1 MKNASLHF
9 RFFSPGNWGEFVL
22 TALYTDRDGF
32 RQMRRYTQADIPSA
46 QAPALEAAVG
56 VVAGMDED
64 WQAVQVWA
72 RRDCLLP
79 AIPEGMPEYP
89 YKTLEVVVLTVEAI
103 NAQGGR
109 RIFTPADYPEFTLAD
124 PAAVEF
130 FDHFTE
136 DN

>member
-9 RFFSPGNWGEFVL
+9 RFSSPGNWCVFVL
-22 TALYTDRDGF
+22 NALYPGRDGF
-32 RQMRRYTQADIPSA
+32 YRMRRYTQSDIPAGQA
-46 QAPALEAAVG
+46 QALEAAVG

-72 RRDCLLP
+72 RRDCLHL
-79 AIPEGMPEYP
+79 EYP

-109 RIFTPADYPEFTLAD
+109 RIFTPADYPEFTLTD

-130 FDHFTE
+130 FDYFTRSA
-136 DN
+136 N

>member
-9 RFFSPGNWGEFVL
+9 KFSVPGNWSEFVL
-22 TALYTDRDGF
+22 TALCPDRGGF
-32 RQMRRYTQADIPSA
+32 IQDRRYTQSDIPAGQA
-46 QAPALEAAVG
+46 QALEAAVG
-56 VVAGMDED
+56 VIAGMGED

-109 RIFTPADYPEFTLAD
+109 KIFTAQDYPDFVLTD

-130 FDHFTE
+130 FDYFTHPA
-136 DN
+136 